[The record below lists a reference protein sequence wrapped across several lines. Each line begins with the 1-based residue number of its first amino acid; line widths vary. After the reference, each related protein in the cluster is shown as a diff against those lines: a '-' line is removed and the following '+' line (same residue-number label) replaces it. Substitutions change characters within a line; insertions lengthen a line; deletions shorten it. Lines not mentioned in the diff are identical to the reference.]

1 MVAVHA
7 WSCALRINLTLRA
20 HASAADFVAATSPIS
35 SQLLVGLDL
44 DPAST
49 DDFRHVASHTLAP
62 DGYVVGGIQ
71 MTESP
76 PEGVDTGE
84 PSANHAH
91 HAHHAHVKGNAYNF
105 ASSPQ
110 HASSFALVQGQL
122 AGVPCFR
129 TRRGAPLGCVEVAF
143 NWCAPSVYS
152 NMAATLRT
160 WQPPSS
166 CMAATFLIRQVRLAL
181 PAGRAPRRRGADD
194 RRSPREHERLAERRA
209 PHNLPNMA
217 IESNYRPGWVYLY
230 SYLSGVAGTPRLAER
245 CAAQR
250 HFLGYRYEP
259 RRSDNL
265 RNPYLLRQLMGFCL
279 FHGCEEV
286 GTLARA
292 GDLAA
297 HGVAP
302 LSDPPVEIF
311 AGVS

>member
-1 MVAVHA
+1 MAEGVLEEYSSKLWSWVHERQVAPDRTAAYPPASFGHHLPHTWQVVAVHA

-20 HASAADFVAATSPIS
+20 HASAADFVAATPPIS

-76 PEGVDTGE
+76 PEGVDAGE

-129 TRRGAPLGCVEVAF
+129 TRRGVPLGCVEVAF
-143 NWCAPSVYS
+143 NWCAP
-152 NMAATLRT
+152 
-160 WQPPSS
+160 
-166 CMAATFLIRQVRLAL
+166 F
-181 PAGRAPRRRGADD
+181 
-194 RRSPREHERLAERRA
+194 
-209 PHNLPNMA
+209 
-217 IESNYRPGWVYLY
+217 LY
-230 SYLSGVAGTPRLAER
+230 SHMAT
-245 CAAQR
+245 
-250 HFLGYRYEP
+250 
-259 RRSDNL
+259 
-265 RNPYLLRQLMGFCL
+265 
-279 FHGCEEV
+279 
-286 GTLARA
+286 TL
-292 GDLAA
+292 
-297 HGVAP
+297 
-302 LSDPPVEIF
+302 
-311 AGVS
+311 